1 MRQIKTKSMK
11 LMTTS
16 QAGRDLIKK
25 YEGLRLKAYKCPA
38 GVWTVGYGH
47 TRGVTSST
55 EISQS
60 MADLFLQDD
69 IRPLER
75 YINKL
80 GINFRQGQFD
90 ALVSFMFNLGEGNFN
105 KSTLKKKILAGG
117 NDDDIAAEF
126 KKWNKA
132 GGKVLDGLTKRREE
146 EAELWLQ

>member
-75 YINKL
+75 HINKL

-117 NDDDIAAEF
+117 NDEDIAAEF

-146 EAELWLQ
+146 EAEMWLR

>member
-1 MRQIKTKSMK
+1 MK

>member
-1 MRQIKTKSMK
+1 MK

-60 MADLFLQDD
+60 MADLFLLDD

-90 ALVSFMFNLGEGNFN
+90 ALVSFLFNLGEGNFN

-117 NDDDIAAEF
+117 NDEDIAAEF

-146 EAELWLQ
+146 EAEMWLR

>member
-1 MRQIKTKSMK
+1 MK

-117 NDDDIAAEF
+117 NDEDIAAEF

-146 EAELWLQ
+146 EAEMWLR

>member
-1 MRQIKTKSMK
+1 MK

-60 MADLFLQDD
+60 MADLFLLDD

-117 NDDDIAAEF
+117 NDDDIATEF

-146 EAELWLQ
+146 EAEMWLR